1 MAIGFSTML
10 SWLPGAFL
18 AFPHVTMSEF
28 VASPHLLEM
37 GGAGCVT
44 CFAGIW
50 GIMKCRSSRSNSN
63 DSRDLTQPSVS
74 TESGP
79 TSAMYSPPPD
89 PMTFSNNSDYASAFA
104 RWNQAEM
111 HRINLC
117 NFFDQISSFFANFES
132 ISRVFEQI
140 LMKFCRNFT
149 GLKNA
154 SQNFGEISNFDELG
168 VRGLPKKLK

>member
-18 AFPHVTMSEF
+18 AFPHMTMSEF

-50 GIMKCRSSRSNSN
+50 GLMKCRSSRSNSN
-63 DSRDLTQPSVS
+63 DSRDLTQPTVS

-111 HRINLC
+111 HRINLIKI
-117 NFFDQISSFFANFES
+117 NH
-132 ISRVFEQI
+132 
-140 LMKFCRNFT
+140 L
-149 GLKNA
+149 
-154 SQNFGEISNFDELG
+154 DE
-168 VRGLPKKLK
+168 KKLISDR